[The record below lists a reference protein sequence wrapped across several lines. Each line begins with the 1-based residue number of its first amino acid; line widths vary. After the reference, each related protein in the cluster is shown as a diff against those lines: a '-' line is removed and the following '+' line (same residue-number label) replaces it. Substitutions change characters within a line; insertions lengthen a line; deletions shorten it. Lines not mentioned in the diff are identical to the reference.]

1 MSDTVNTP
9 SLGTTPATT
18 LEKTYAGFVAIIGK
32 PNVGKSTLLNT
43 MLGIKV
49 APISPKPQT
58 TRKGV
63 RGIYT
68 WEGKQLVFVDTP
80 GLHRPKDALG
90 EYMNREI
97 RNATIDVEA
106 ILWVVDLR
114 RPPSDE
120 DKDVARLLKGLEP
133 GIPVYIIG
141 NKSDVA
147 KYPDEAISLY
157 KGLYPEVDRVYT
169 LSALNDPEAVYAL
182 REDLYKLLPESPFFF
197 PENIRSDQ
205 SREQWAAELI
215 RESVMI
221 MLREELPY
229 TVAVQVVEWR
239 EPTSPNTKTGD
250 LLYISAEIWV
260 EKSNHRMI
268 VLGKGGKM
276 IKEIGQYARKQ
287 LEVFL
292 QQKLFLDLQV
302 DVHRDW
308 RQDIEALRELGY
320 DG

>member
-1 MSDTVNTP
+1 MDTEAINPETD
-9 SLGTTPATT
+9 
-18 LEKTYAGFVAIIGK
+18 EKTTYAGFVAIIGK

-68 WEGKQLVFVDTP
+68 WEDKQLVFVDTP

-90 EYMNREI
+90 DYMNREV
-97 RNATIDVEA
+97 RNATSDVEA

-133 GIPVYIIG
+133 GTPVYLIG
-141 NKSDVA
+141 NKADVA
-147 KYPDEAISLY
+147 KYPDEAITLY
-157 KGLYPEVDRVYT
+157 KDLYPEVERVYT

-182 REDLYKLLPESPFFF
+182 REDLFKLLPESPFFF
-197 PENIRSDQ
+197 PEDIRSDQ

-229 TVAVQVVEWR
+229 TVAVQVDEWR
-239 EPTSPNTKTGD
+239 EATKKD
-250 LLYISAEIWV
+250 PLYLSAEIWV

-292 QQKLFLDLQV
+292 QQKLFLDLHV
-302 DVHRDW
+302 EVHRDW
-308 RQDIEALRELGY
+308 RQDSEALRELGY
-320 DG
+320 EN